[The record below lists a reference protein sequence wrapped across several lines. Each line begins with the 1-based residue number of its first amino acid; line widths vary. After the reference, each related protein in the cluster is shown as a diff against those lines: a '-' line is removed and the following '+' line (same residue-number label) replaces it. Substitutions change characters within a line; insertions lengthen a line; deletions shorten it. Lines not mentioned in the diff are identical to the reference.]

1 VLPLVLVALAA
12 SAGDFWREKPPSSW
26 SADEAVELITDSPWA
41 HEETIGWIRKGEP
54 GEDRSP
60 IRSRPGEPLPP
71 PSPPS
76 GRPPSPYEAG
86 PAYGFVSASYLVRW
100 ESALPIKQA
109 WVRLKELGELATS
122 HFQAPTP
129 RLPEDRYVVTVKTTR
144 PPDPEP
150 DIFLGLTEEDLRG
163 RAQLKT
169 PAATVHPLDVER
181 TGVGAAAA
189 IHFFF
194 PRLVEGQPLFRLGRQ
209 TAEFSFE
216 SRHAVLRSKFTI
228 EP

>member
-1 VLPLVLVALAA
+1 LR
-12 SAGDFWREKPPSSW
+12 F
-26 SADEAVELITDSPWA
+26 
-41 HEETIGWIRKGEP
+41 
-54 GEDRSP
+54 
-60 IRSRPGEPLPP
+60 
-71 PSPPS
+71 
-76 GRPPSPYEAG
+76 PSPYETEPSSA
-86 PAYGFVSASYLVRW
+86 FISASYLVRW

-109 WVRLKELGELATS
+109 WVRLKELGELAMA

-169 PAATVHPLDVER
+169 PAGIVHPLEAER
-181 TGVGAAAA
+181 SGVGAAAA

-194 PRLVEGQPLFRLGRQ
+194 PRLVEGQPLFRPGRQ

-216 SRHAVLRSKFTI
+216 CRHAVLRSKFTI